1 MQFFVGLFII
11 ISGRP
16 GWDFENFGWDEPR
29 KRARVR
35 GKGIESESWHSGSS
49 SQAFFEDCKVGE
61 ELGTHGNHIIFLFFS
76 FFLLS
81 VVECYGG

>member
-16 GWDFENFGWDEPR
+16 GWDFENFGWG
-29 KRARVR
+29 RAQEESEGE
-35 GKGIESESWHSGSS
+35 GKGIESESWHSRSS
-49 SQAFFEDCKVGE
+49 SQVFFEDCEVGE
-61 ELGTHGNHIIFLFFS
+61 ELGTHGNLIIFFFFLS
-76 FFLLS
+76 FFS